1 MSTQTK
7 TLSEK
12 VTENKVKESK
22 AVKHM
27 SLYEAVLARFN
38 QAAKLYHLADD
49 IAAML
54 VVPQK
59 QVKVSIPVI
68 MDNDKVQVF
77 EGYRI
82 VHSTYLGP
90 SKGGIRYAPDVND
103 DEVKALAAWMTYKC
117 AVAGLP
123 YGGAKGGVTCD
134 PRKMSVGELER
145 LTRAYTLAM
154 SEVFGPHKDIPA
166 PDMGTGKREMA
177 WIVDEYSKIKRE
189 NQPGVVTGKPIT
201 LGGSRGREAATGR
214 GVMINTMEA
223 MKKIGID
230 RKKSTAAVQGF
241 GNVGMNAA
249 QLLHSK
255 GLKVVAIS
263 DYTGAF
269 YNEKGID
276 VDKAIQYSQKNK
288 NVLQGFTGGELI
300 SNEEL
305 LTLDVSVLVPAAIQN
320 QINEEIAHKIQ
331 AKLIVEGAN
340 GPTEFQADQILHEK
354 GITVVPDILANSG
367 GVTVSYFEWVQ
378 NQYGYYWKEDEVNA
392 KHDAAMETAFEQVW
406 FNARQYKTTLRIG
419 AYITAFKKLEKAIR
433 YRGTY

>member
-1 MSTQTK
+1 MTTQTK
-7 TLSEK
+7 TEK
-12 VTENKVKESK
+12 EQ
-22 AVKHM
+22 KHL

-38 QAAKLYHLADD
+38 TAAKLYSLPED
-49 IAAML
+49 IIATL
-54 VVPQK
+54 IVPQK
-59 QVKVSIPVI
+59 QVKVSLPI
-68 MDNDKVQVF
+68 MMDSGKIQVF

-123 YGGAKGGVTCD
+123 YGGAKGGITCD

-145 LTRAYTLAM
+145 MTRAYTMAM
-154 SEVFGPHKDIPA
+154 SDVFGPHKDIPA

-177 WIVDEYSKIKRE
+177 WIVDEFSKIKRE
-189 NQPGVVTGKPIT
+189 FQPGVVTGKPIT

-214 GVMINTMEA
+214 GVMIHTIEA

-230 RKKSTAAVQGF
+230 RKKSSAAVQGF

-249 QLLHSK
+249 QLLHSR
-255 GLKVVAIS
+255 GIKVVAIS

-276 VDKAIQYSQKNK
+276 IDKAIQYSQKN
-288 NVLQGFTGGELI
+288 NFVLQGFTGGEI
-300 SNEEL
+300 ITNEQL
-305 LTLDVSVLVPAAIQN
+305 LTLDVDVLVPAATQN

-340 GPTEFQADQILHEK
+340 GPTEYQADHILNEK

-378 NQYGYYWKEDEVNA
+378 NQYGHYWKEDEVNA
-392 KHDAAMETAFEQVW
+392 KHDFAMETAFEQVW
-406 FNARQYKTTLRIG
+406 YNSKQYKTSLRIG

-433 YRGTY
+433 YRGHY

>member
-7 TLSEK
+7 TGEK
-12 VTENKVKESK
+12 TNSKET
-22 AVKHM
+22 KHISM
-27 SLYEAVLARFN
+27 YEAVLARFN
-38 QAAKLYHLADD
+38 TAAKLYNLPED

-54 VVPQK
+54 ITPQK
-59 QVKVSIPVI
+59 QVKVSLPVV
-68 MDNDKVQVF
+68 MDNGKIQVF

-123 YGGAKGGVTCD
+123 YGGAKGGITCN
-134 PRKMSVGELER
+134 PRKMSEGELER
-145 LTRAYTLAM
+145 MTRAYTVAM
-154 SEVFGPHKDIPA
+154 SEVFGPNKDIPA

-177 WIVDEYSKIKRE
+177 WIVDEYSKIRRE
-189 NQPGVVTGKPIT
+189 YLPGVVTGKPIT

-214 GVMINTMEA
+214 GVMIHTIEA

-230 RKKSTAAVQGF
+230 RKKASAAVQGF
-241 GNVGMNAA
+241 GNVGLNAA
-249 QLLHSK
+249 KLLSSK
-255 GLKVVAIS
+255 GIKIVGIS
-263 DYTGAF
+263 DHTGAF
-269 YNEKGID
+269 YNEKGFDID
-276 VDKAIQYSQKNK
+276 TAIKYAQKN
-288 NVLQGFTGGELI
+288 NNMLQGFTGGDLI
-300 SNEEL
+300 TNEQL
-305 LTLDVSVLVPAAIQN
+305 LTLDVDALIPAAIQN
-320 QINEEIAHKIQ
+320 QINEENAHKIQ

-340 GPTEFQADQILHEK
+340 GPTEFGADHILNEK

-378 NQYGYYWKEDEVNA
+378 NNYGHYWKEEEVNA
-392 KHDAAMETAFEQVW
+392 KHDFAMETAFEQVW
-406 FNARQYKTTLRIG
+406 FNSKQYKTSLRIG

-433 YRGTY
+433 YRGAY

>member
-7 TLSEK
+7 ASEK
-12 VTENKVKESK
+12 NTEK
-22 AVKHM
+22 KHVSM
-27 SLYEAVLARFN
+27 YEAVLARFN
-38 QAAKLYHLADD
+38 TAAKLYNLPED

-54 VVPQK
+54 ITPQK
-59 QVKVSIPVI
+59 QVKVSLPVV
-68 MDNDKVQVF
+68 MDNGKIQVF

-123 YGGAKGGVTCD
+123 YGGAKGGITCD
-134 PRKMSVGELER
+134 PRKMSAGELER
-145 LTRAYTLAM
+145 MTRAYTLAM
-154 SEVFGPHKDIPA
+154 SEVFGPNKDIPA

-177 WIVDEYSKIKRE
+177 WIVDEYSKIRRE
-189 NQPGVVTGKPIT
+189 YLPGVVTGKPIT

-214 GVMINTMEA
+214 GVMIHTIEA

-230 RKKSTAAVQGF
+230 RKKASAAVQGF
-241 GNVGMNAA
+241 GNVGLNAA
-249 QLLHSK
+249 KLLSSK
-255 GLKVVAIS
+255 GIKIVAIS
-263 DYTGAF
+263 DHTAAF
-269 YNEKGID
+269 HNEKGFDID
-276 VDKAIQYSQKNK
+276 TAIKYAQKNN
-288 NVLQGFTGGELI
+288 NVLQGFTGGDLI
-300 SNEEL
+300 SNEQL
-305 LTLDVSVLVPAAIQN
+305 LTLDVDALIPAAIQN
-320 QINEEIAHKIQ
+320 QINEENAHKIQ

-340 GPTEFQADQILHEK
+340 GPTEFGADAILNEK

-378 NQYGYYWKEDEVNA
+378 NQYGHYWKEEEVNA
-392 KHDAAMETAFEQVW
+392 KHDFAMETAFEQVW
-406 FNARQYKTTLRIG
+406 FNAQQYKTSLRIG

-433 YRGTY
+433 YRGAY

>member
-7 TLSEK
+7 STEK
-12 VTENKVKESK
+12 SAPKEHVS
-22 AVKHM
+22 M
-27 SLYEAVLARFN
+27 YEAVLARFN
-38 QAAKLYHLADD
+38 TAAKLYNLPED

-54 VVPQK
+54 IVPQK
-59 QVKVSIPVI
+59 QVKVSLPVV
-68 MDNDKVQVF
+68 MDNGKVQVF

-123 YGGAKGGVTCD
+123 YGGAKGGITCD

-145 LTRAYTLAM
+145 MTRAYTLAM
-154 SEVFGPHKDIPA
+154 AEVFGPNKDIPA
-166 PDMGTGKREMA
+166 SDMGTGQREMG
-177 WIVDEYSKIKRE
+177 WIVDEYSKLKRE
-189 NQPGVVTGKPIT
+189 FQPGVVTGKPIT

-214 GVMINTMEA
+214 GVMIHTIEA

-230 RKKSTAAVQGF
+230 RKKATAAVQGF
-241 GNVGMNAA
+241 GNVGLNAA
-249 QLLHSK
+249 KLLASK
-255 GLKVVAIS
+255 GIKVVAIS
-263 DYTGAF
+263 DHTGAF
-269 YNEKGID
+269 HNEKGFDIET
-276 VDKAIQYSQKNK
+276 AIKYAQKNN
-288 NVLQGFTGGELI
+288 NVLQGFTGGDLI
-300 SNEEL
+300 TNEQL
-305 LTLDVSVLVPAAIQN
+305 LTLDVDALIPAATQN
-320 QINEEIAHKIQ
+320 QISEAIAHKIQ

-340 GPTEFQADQILHEK
+340 GPTEFMADHILNEK

-378 NQYGYYWKEDEVNA
+378 NQYGHYWKEEEVNA
-392 KHDAAMETAFEQVW
+392 KHDFAMETAFESVW
-406 FNARQYKTTLRIG
+406 FNSKQYKTSLRIG

-433 YRGTY
+433 YRGAY

>member
-1 MSTQTK
+1 MTTQTK
-7 TLSEK
+7 PEK
-12 VTENKVKESK
+12 EQ
-22 AVKHM
+22 KHM

-38 QAAKLYHLADD
+38 TAAKLYNLPED
-49 IAAML
+49 IIATL
-54 VVPQK
+54 IVPQK
-59 QVKVSIPVI
+59 QTKVSLPVM
-68 MDNDKVQVF
+68 MDSGKVQVF

-123 YGGAKGGVTCD
+123 YGGAKGGITCD

-145 LTRAYTLAM
+145 MTRAYTMAM
-154 SEVFGPHKDIPA
+154 ADVFGPNKDIPA

-189 NQPGVVTGKPIT
+189 YQPGVVTGKPIT

-214 GVMINTMEA
+214 GVMIHTIEA

-249 QLLHSK
+249 QLLHSR
-255 GLKVVAIS
+255 GIKVVAIS

-276 VDKAIQYSQKNK
+276 IDKAIQYSQKN
-288 NVLQGFTGGELI
+288 NFVLQGFTGGEI
-300 SNEEL
+300 ITNEEL
-305 LTLDVSVLVPAAIQN
+305 LTLDVDVLVPAATQN
-320 QINEEIAHKIQ
+320 QINEQIAHKIQ

-340 GPTEFQADQILHEK
+340 GPTEYQADHILNEK

-378 NQYGYYWKEDEVNA
+378 NQYGHYWKEDEVNT
-392 KHDAAMETAFEQVW
+392 KHDFAMETAFEQVW
-406 FNARQYKTTLRIG
+406 YNSKQYKTSLRIG

-433 YRGTY
+433 YRGNY